1 MTAHPE
7 IALTATPT
15 TKLVVIR
22 SCRWWCLCISQRV
35 FAAAAPITGVESRKE
50 KRAAAVRSR
59 LRKRPALMVM
69 PLRETPG
76 TTASACASPMDSAS
90 GAPTADMSRCW
101 RAAFSASHISTPM
114 AISMVPMTNGL
125 PIDLDPTDDPTH
137 GAQQLSFFNSHYD
150 NACYLPMMGFVTF
163 NDEAEQ
169 YLCAARS

>member
-101 RAAFSASHISTPM
+101 RAAFSARRPPVFSPQPHQH
-114 AISMVPMTNGL
+114 ADG
-125 PIDLDPTDDPTH
+125 DQH
-137 GAQQLSFFNSHYD
+137 GADDERVAPRALRLLVEQQAGHTHRNAGDRQQPGQQLI
-150 NACYLPMMGFVTF
+150 GV
-163 NDEAEQ
+163 
-169 YLCAARS
+169 